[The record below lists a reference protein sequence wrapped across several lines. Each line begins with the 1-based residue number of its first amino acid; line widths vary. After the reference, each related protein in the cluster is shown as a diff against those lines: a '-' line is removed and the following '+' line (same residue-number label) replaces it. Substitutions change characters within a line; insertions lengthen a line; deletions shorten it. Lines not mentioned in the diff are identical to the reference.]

1 MHPSKDEFEKIVK
14 DNYKIIYNLGI
25 RLLNNKT
32 EVEDFMQEVFIQ
44 IYEKWSSYKKESK
57 ISTWIYSIA
66 LNLGL
71 NKIKK
76 NKKLK
81 ELIKSEEN
89 IEQVIAIQSSP
100 EFSLIDEENNDF
112 ISSTLRKEIFNLPQ
126 KYRLPLFLYYY
137 ENLSYK
143 EISNVLDVPEGTIK
157 SLIYR
162 GKIALREKIISLQ
175 NFIKQ

>member
-1 MHPSKDEFEKIVK
+1 M
-14 DNYKIIYNLGI
+14 
-25 RLLNNKT
+25 
-32 EVEDFMQEVFIQ
+32 
-44 IYEKWSSYKKESK
+44 
-57 ISTWIYSIA
+57 
-66 LNLGL
+66 
-71 NKIKK
+71 
-76 NKKLK
+76 K